1 MSAEKSPEQKEQ
13 QAIAVRAS
21 VAMTANGVS
30 LANLDD
36 LYRFAQYV
44 AASPFAP
51 KDFKDPVSIV
61 VAVQY
66 GFELGLSPMAALQ
79 NIAVINGRP
88 SVYGDVML
96 ALVRASGLLENIRE
110 TVTGEGDKMVATCVV
125 KRFGEDEHEEV
136 FSMQDAILAK
146 LPERNP
152 TYKTYPKRMLKFRA
166 RGFALRD
173 KFGDVLKGL
182 ISREEAMDMGEDKP
196 APRPVVSLKDRLK
209 AGTEAGQPI
218 DAIDADEIPSPPV
231 EPEPSD
237 ALPFDAPDARES
249 LLADVQSLFETFNVD
264 PTPLLKNLKAKKLG
278 DLTDEQ
284 LRQIVAE
291 SATWQR

>member
-1 MSAEKSPEQKEQ
+1 MSSNNAAAETE
-13 QAIAVRAS
+13 QAIAVRNNVEMTPS
-21 VAMTANGVS
+21 GVALT
-30 LANLDD
+30 NLDE

-66 GFELGLSPMAALQ
+66 GAELGLSPMAALA
-79 NIAVINGRP
+79 NIAVINGKP

-110 TVTGEGDKMVATCVV
+110 TVTGEGDKMVATCLV

-136 FSMQDAILAK
+136 FSMADAITAG
-146 LPERNP
+146 LPARNP

-182 ISREEAMDMGEDKP
+182 VSREEAEDMEPTRP

-209 AGTEAGQPI
+209 ANA
-218 DAIDADEIPSPPV
+218 APV
-231 EPEPSD
+231 EPEAIDAEEIAPEPSHEPV
-237 ALPFDAPDARES
+237 A
-249 LLADVQSLFETFNVD
+249 QSLPLGAVEEKPAKGRTKKDEPPPLSSDEIPFE
-264 PTPLLKNLKAKKLG
+264 
-278 DLTDEQ
+278 
-284 LRQIVAE
+284 
-291 SATWQR
+291 